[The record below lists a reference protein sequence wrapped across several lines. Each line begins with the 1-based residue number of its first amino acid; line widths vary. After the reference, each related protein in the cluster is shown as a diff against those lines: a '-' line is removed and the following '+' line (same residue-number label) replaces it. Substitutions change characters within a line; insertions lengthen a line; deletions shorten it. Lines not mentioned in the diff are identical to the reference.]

1 MIREQKVEISVQ
13 TLAPLHIGGR
23 DNPLTGMENAV
34 ARIGERLVIPGP
46 SLKGALRH
54 QVEDYLIETYY
65 DAKARRWLQEQL
77 ALQPCM
83 ASAGSVSR
91 EESALVS
98 VGKYRNTSAKGGDV
112 RSGCVYPSEAGI
124 CPACYLLGAQGL
136 TGFVR
141 VSFLEANQQPDAL
154 YSGRVD
160 RAKGT
165 IAHGTNR
172 PYELVREGTTFRG
185 TLTVLLSDD
194 VRGWTFGQPRRL
206 EGNRTPDRWLESG
219 EWNAERILDEL
230 IIKRLQAIGI
240 IGGYR
245 SKGFGLIKV
254 TVRS

>member
-1 MIREQKVEISVQ
+1 MIREQKLEIRLK

-34 ARIGERLVIPGP
+34 ARIRDRLVIPGP

-54 QVEDYLIETYY
+54 QMERYLVDTYY
-65 DAKARRWLQEQL
+65 DASNRRWPHEHL

-83 ASAGSVSR
+83 AAAGNVSPEEEALIDAGKFRRTRR
-91 EESALVS
+91 EGA
-98 VGKYRNTSAKGGDV
+98 
-112 RSGCVYPSEAGI
+112 RSGCAYPSDYGI
-124 CPACYLLGAQGL
+124 CPICYLLGAQGL

-141 VSFLEANQQPDAL
+141 TPFLVADEQADAL

-172 PYELVREGTTFRG
+172 PYELVREGTVFIG
-185 TLTVLLSDD
+185 TLTVLMSDD
-194 VRGWTFGQPRRL
+194 VRGWAFGHPRRL
-206 EGNRTPDRWLESG
+206 AGTQTPDRWLEPGQWS
-219 EWNAERILDEL
+219 AERIIEEFVVQ
-230 IIKRLQAIGI
+230 RLQGIGA

-245 SKGFGLIKV
+245 SKGFGQVEVQVKKD
-254 TVRS
+254 